1 LVFSELPFQ
10 SVAAKKKEEEKRVF
24 SPELD
29 RAETSRI
36 QHPSRAR
43 YQMYQ
48 CVVIFFVFCR
58 NKDRRLH
65 FERDSILTE
74 KYFHTLPHD
83 LKGAA
88 FL

>member
-1 LVFSELPFQ
+1 LVFSELLFQ

-36 QHPSRAR
+36 QHPASAR
-43 YQMYQ
+43 YRMYQ
-48 CVVIFFVFCR
+48 FVVIFFVFCK
-58 NKDRRLH
+58 NKDRRLN

-74 KYFHTLPHD
+74 KYFHD

-88 FL
+88 F